1 VATPKFSQKIAL
13 GSGFFCLLF
22 LDKACES
29 LAIPFYQMTL
39 GVDPFLFSIALTI
52 PIILSAFLGPWVGH
66 LSDNFYSRF
75 GRRRPFLLI
84 SSWLS
89 GILFGLMWMVPEQWS
104 TDLQL
109 LYFYIISLLFYL
121 SSTFYSVP
129 LTSLSY
135 EITLDVNKRI
145 KVMEINTYFIKLAS
159 LAIQWLFPFA
169 SLAVFSSIF
178 VGIKVVG
185 WLVAIVVF
193 GVIGMLP
200 VLFVKERVADNDKP
214 SIKKTSFVDNIKTIS
229 KVPLMKLVFVIVFMQ
244 VGLVAYAA
252 KMDFYVLVYY
262 MFDGDIAEG
271 AIWKG
276 VLSVGYALI
285 AAIYIPIVSWLSRK
299 LGKLSA
305 LKIIFLMTMFGGMG
319 KWFIYTPGVQWLLL
333 LDPIFC
339 AAIWSSMT
347 IIIPALV
354 ADASDQFREE
364 HKINRGG
371 GFAAMYH
378 WIIAL
383 SVMFAIL
390 VSGAT
395 LKMIG
400 FDAELG
406 SNQPS
411 DSLQMMK
418 IILSLGT
425 IIPSLIAVYILSRYQ
440 KSVRFLNAV
449 S

>member
-1 VATPKFSQKIAL
+1 
-13 GSGFFCLLF
+13 
-22 LDKACES
+22 
-29 LAIPFYQMTL
+29 
-39 GVDPFLFSIALTI
+39 
-52 PIILSAFLGPWVGH
+52 
-66 LSDNFYSRF
+66 
-75 GRRRPFLLI
+75 
-84 SSWLS
+84 
-89 GILFGLMWMVPEQWS
+89 
-104 TDLQL
+104 
-109 LYFYIISLLFYL
+109 
-121 SSTFYSVP
+121 
-129 LTSLSY
+129 
-135 EITLDVNKRI
+135 
-145 KVMEINTYFIKLAS
+145 
-159 LAIQWLFPFA
+159 
-169 SLAVFSSIF
+169 
-178 VGIKVVG
+178 
-185 WLVAIVVF
+185 
-193 GVIGMLP
+193 
-200 VLFVKERVADNDKP
+200 
-214 SIKKTSFVDNIKTIS
+214 
-229 KVPLMKLVFVIVFMQ
+229 
-244 VGLVAYAA
+244 
-252 KMDFYVLVYY
+252 

-285 AAIYIPIVSWLSRK
+285 AAMYIPIVSWLSRK

-305 LKIIFLMTMFGGMG
+305 LKIIFLMTMFGGMA

-364 HKINRGG
+364 HKINRSG